1 MTKNPFLN
9 ALVAV
14 TYVVGVAGI
23 MYTEPFKALGIP
35 DSAFIVPIIAV
46 LSLLVFSVAFMGFV
60 FFYQPVKFLFEQK
73 HTEAGKLFIQTI
85 LWFAVLAGGAG
96 IVIGKLILRASI

>member
-1 MTKNPFLN
+1 MSKNPFLN
-9 ALVAV
+9 ALVAI
-14 TYVVGVAGI
+14 TYVVAVAGI

-35 DSAFIVPIIAV
+35 DSAFILPIIAM

-85 LWFAVLAGGAG
+85 LWFAVLAAAAG
-96 IVIGKLILRASI
+96 VIIGKLILGASV